1 MTWTAAQMP
10 RLGGRVA
17 VVTGGNSGIG
27 RATATEL
34 ARHGARVM
42 LACRDIERGKQAADD
57 IRNRVPDADIEV
69 RHIDLADMTSVR
81 EFGEGYDGPLHLLVN
96 NAGVM
101 GPPRRAVTAHDFE
114 LQFGTNHLGHFV
126 LTGLLLPAL
135 LVADDPRVV
144 TVSSSRA
151 SRWHGGRSR
160 RQCRWPLPAAAGLCE
175 LKARK
180 FAVRVRTAATSL
192 SPLLTAH
199 LDRRASRLLRDR
211 TGCRPG
217 RCRREP
223 PGTGRPAAS
232 GDGVYPVRGDR
243 RSSDLVR
250 GIRGGTRQLHRTA
263 ATARDSRADRRRRG
277 VRTGPG
283 RDAGSAAVAGER
295 GADWIP
301 LPVVRP
307 PSVALRRLAR

>member
-17 VVTGGNSGIG
+17 VVTGGNSGLG

-57 IRNRVPDADIEV
+57 IRSRVPDADIEV

-101 GPPRRAVTAHDFE
+101 GPPRRLVTAHDFE

-144 TVSSSRA
+144 TVSSVA
-151 SRWHGGRSR
+151 HHGGTADVLDGNAVGPYRPQRAYANSKLANLLFAFELQR
-160 RQCRWPLPAAAGLCE
+160 RAWAHGVPLTS
-175 LKARK
+175 
-180 FAVRVRTAATSL
+180 TAAHPGFS
-192 SPLLTAH
+192 A
-199 LDRRASRLLRDR
+199 
-211 TGCRPG
+211 TGLVADPEGAGANR
-217 RCRREP
+217 
-223 PGTGRPAAS
+223 
-232 GDGVYPVRGDR
+232 
-243 RSSDLVR
+243 LVR
-250 GIRGGTRQLHRTA
+250 AVLPPLVTAFTQSAATGARAILFAATEAEPGSFTGPQRLHETRGPIGAAEASVLARDETLARQLWRVSEELTGFRYRWSGQHR
-263 ATARDSRADRRRRG
+263 
-277 VRTGPG
+277 
-283 RDAGSAAVAGER
+283 
-295 GADWIP
+295 
-301 LPVVRP
+301 
-307 PSVALRRLAR
+307 

>member
-81 EFGEGYDGPLHLLVN
+81 GFGEGYDGPLHLLVN

-144 TVSSSRA
+144 TVSSVA
-151 SRWHGGRSR
+151 HHGGTADVLDGNAVGPYRPQRAYANSK
-160 RQCRWPLPAAAGLCE
+160 LANLLFAFE
-175 LKARK
+175 LQ
-180 FAVRVRTAATSL
+180 
-192 SPLLTAH
+192 
-199 LDRRASRLLRDR
+199 RRASAHCVALTSTAAHPGFSA
-211 TGCRPG
+211 TGLVADPEGAGANR
-217 RCRREP
+217 
-223 PGTGRPAAS
+223 
-232 GDGVYPVRGDR
+232 
-243 RSSDLVR
+243 LVR
-250 GIRGGTRQLHRTA
+250 AVLPPLVTAFTQSAATGARAILFAATEAEPGSFTGPQRLHETRGPIGAAEASVLARDETLARQLWRVSEELTGFRYRWSGHHR
-263 ATARDSRADRRRRG
+263 
-277 VRTGPG
+277 
-283 RDAGSAAVAGER
+283 
-295 GADWIP
+295 
-301 LPVVRP
+301 
-307 PSVALRRLAR
+307 

>member
-17 VVTGGNSGIG
+17 VVTGGNSGLG

-81 EFGEGYDGPLHLLVN
+81 EFGEGYEGPLHLLIN

-101 GPPRRAVTAHDFE
+101 GPPRRQVTAHDFE

-135 LVADDPRVV
+135 LVTDDPRVV
-144 TVSSSRA
+144 TVSSVA
-151 SRWHGGRSR
+151 HHGGTADVLDGNAVGPYRPQRAYANSK
-160 RQCRWPLPAAAGLCE
+160 LANLLFAFE
-175 LKARK
+175 LQ
-180 FAVRVRTAATSL
+180 
-192 SPLLTAH
+192 
-199 LDRRASRLLRDR
+199 RRASAHGVPLTSTAAHPGFSA
-211 TGCRPG
+211 TGLVADPEGAGANR
-217 RCRREP
+217 
-223 PGTGRPAAS
+223 
-232 GDGVYPVRGDR
+232 
-243 RSSDLVR
+243 LVR
-250 GIRGGTRQLHRTA
+250 AVLPPLVTAFTQSAATGARAILFAATEAEPGSFTGPQRLHETRGPIGAAEASVLARDETLARQLWRVSEELTGFRYRWSGHHR
-263 ATARDSRADRRRRG
+263 
-277 VRTGPG
+277 
-283 RDAGSAAVAGER
+283 
-295 GADWIP
+295 
-301 LPVVRP
+301 
-307 PSVALRRLAR
+307 

>member
-17 VVTGGNSGIG
+17 VVTGGNSGLG

-57 IRNRVPDADIEV
+57 IRSRVPDADIEV

-101 GPPRRAVTAHDFE
+101 GPPRRQVTAHDFE

-135 LVADDPRVV
+135 LVAEGPRVV
-144 TVSSSRA
+144 TVSSVA
-151 SRWHGGRSR
+151 HHGGTADVLDGNAVGPYRPQRAYANSKLANLLFAFELQR
-160 RQCRWPLPAAAGLCE
+160 RALAHGVPLTS
-175 LKARK
+175 
-180 FAVRVRTAATSL
+180 TAAHPGFS
-192 SPLLTAH
+192 A
-199 LDRRASRLLRDR
+199 
-211 TGCRPG
+211 TGLVADPEGAGANR
-217 RCRREP
+217 
-223 PGTGRPAAS
+223 
-232 GDGVYPVRGDR
+232 
-243 RSSDLVR
+243 LVR
-250 GIRGGTRQLHRTA
+250 AVLPPLVTAFTQSAATGARAILFAATEAEPGSFTGPQRLHETRGPIGAAEASVLARDETLARQLWRVSEELTGFRYRWSGHHR
-263 ATARDSRADRRRRG
+263 
-277 VRTGPG
+277 
-283 RDAGSAAVAGER
+283 
-295 GADWIP
+295 
-301 LPVVRP
+301 
-307 PSVALRRLAR
+307 

>member
-1 MTWTAAQMP
+1 MTWTATQMP

-144 TVSSSRA
+144 TVSSVA
-151 SRWHGGRSR
+151 HHGGTADVLDGNAIGPYRPQRAYANSK
-160 RQCRWPLPAAAGLCE
+160 LANLLFAFE
-175 LKARK
+175 LQ
-180 FAVRVRTAATSL
+180 
-192 SPLLTAH
+192 
-199 LDRRASRLLRDR
+199 RRASAHGVPLTSTAAHPGFSA
-211 TGCRPG
+211 TGLVADPEGAGANR
-217 RCRREP
+217 
-223 PGTGRPAAS
+223 
-232 GDGVYPVRGDR
+232 
-243 RSSDLVR
+243 LVR
-250 GIRGGTRQLHRTA
+250 AVLPPLVTAFTQSAATGARAILFAATEAEPGSFTGPQRLHETRGPIGAAEASVLARDETLARQLWRVSEELTGFRYRWSGHHR
-263 ATARDSRADRRRRG
+263 
-277 VRTGPG
+277 
-283 RDAGSAAVAGER
+283 
-295 GADWIP
+295 
-301 LPVVRP
+301 
-307 PSVALRRLAR
+307 

>member
-17 VVTGGNSGIG
+17 VVTGGNSGLG

-57 IRNRVPDADIEV
+57 IRSRVPDADIEV

-101 GPPRRAVTAHDFE
+101 GPPRRQVTAHDFE

-144 TVSSSRA
+144 TVSSVA
-151 SRWHGGRSR
+151 HHGGTADVLDGNAVGPYRPQRAYANSK
-160 RQCRWPLPAAAGLCE
+160 LANLLFAFE
-175 LKARK
+175 LQ
-180 FAVRVRTAATSL
+180 
-192 SPLLTAH
+192 
-199 LDRRASRLLRDR
+199 RRASAHGVPLTSTAAHPGFSA
-211 TGCRPG
+211 TGLVADPEGAGANR
-217 RCRREP
+217 
-223 PGTGRPAAS
+223 
-232 GDGVYPVRGDR
+232 
-243 RSSDLVR
+243 LVR
-250 GIRGGTRQLHRTA
+250 AVVPPLVTAFTQSAATGARAILFAATEAEPGSFTGPQRLHETRGPIGAAEASVLARDETLARQLWRVSEELTGFRYRWSGHHR
-263 ATARDSRADRRRRG
+263 
-277 VRTGPG
+277 
-283 RDAGSAAVAGER
+283 
-295 GADWIP
+295 
-301 LPVVRP
+301 
-307 PSVALRRLAR
+307 

>member
-17 VVTGGNSGIG
+17 VVTGGNSGLG

-57 IRNRVPDADIEV
+57 IRSRVPDADIEV

-101 GPPRRAVTAHDFE
+101 GPPRRLVTAHDFE

-144 TVSSSRA
+144 TVSSVA
-151 SRWHGGRSR
+151 HHGGTADVLDGNAVGPYRPQRAYANSKLANLLFAFELQR
-160 RQCRWPLPAAAGLCE
+160 RARAHGVPLTS
-175 LKARK
+175 
-180 FAVRVRTAATSL
+180 TAAHPGFS
-192 SPLLTAH
+192 A
-199 LDRRASRLLRDR
+199 
-211 TGCRPG
+211 TGLVADPEGAGANR
-217 RCRREP
+217 
-223 PGTGRPAAS
+223 
-232 GDGVYPVRGDR
+232 
-243 RSSDLVR
+243 LVR
-250 GIRGGTRQLHRTA
+250 AVLPPLVTAFTQSAATGARAILFAATEAEPGSFTGPQRLHETRGPIGAAEASVLARDETLARQLWRVSEELTGFRYRWSGQHR
-263 ATARDSRADRRRRG
+263 
-277 VRTGPG
+277 
-283 RDAGSAAVAGER
+283 
-295 GADWIP
+295 
-301 LPVVRP
+301 
-307 PSVALRRLAR
+307 

>member
-81 EFGEGYDGPLHLLVN
+81 EFGEGYEGPLHLLIN

-101 GPPRRAVTAHDFE
+101 GPPRRQVTAHDFE

-144 TVSSSRA
+144 TVSSVA
-151 SRWHGGRSR
+151 HHGGTADVLDGNAVGPYRPQRAYANSK
-160 RQCRWPLPAAAGLCE
+160 LANLLFAFE
-175 LKARK
+175 LQ
-180 FAVRVRTAATSL
+180 
-192 SPLLTAH
+192 
-199 LDRRASRLLRDR
+199 RRASAHGVPLTSTAAHPGFSA
-211 TGCRPG
+211 TGLVADPEGAGANR
-217 RCRREP
+217 
-223 PGTGRPAAS
+223 
-232 GDGVYPVRGDR
+232 
-243 RSSDLVR
+243 LVR
-250 GIRGGTRQLHRTA
+250 AVLPPLVTAFTQSAATGARAILFAATEAEPGSFTGPQRLHETRGPIGAAEASVLARDETLARQLWRVSEELTGFRYRWSGHHR
-263 ATARDSRADRRRRG
+263 
-277 VRTGPG
+277 
-283 RDAGSAAVAGER
+283 
-295 GADWIP
+295 
-301 LPVVRP
+301 
-307 PSVALRRLAR
+307 

>member
-17 VVTGGNSGIG
+17 VVTGGNSGLG

-81 EFGEGYDGPLHLLVN
+81 EFGEGYEGPLHLLIN

-101 GPPRRAVTAHDFE
+101 GPPRRQVTAHDFE

-144 TVSSSRA
+144 TVSSVA
-151 SRWHGGRSR
+151 HHGGTADVLDGNAVGPYRPQRAYANSK
-160 RQCRWPLPAAAGLCE
+160 LANLLFAFE
-175 LKARK
+175 LQ
-180 FAVRVRTAATSL
+180 
-192 SPLLTAH
+192 
-199 LDRRASRLLRDR
+199 RRASAHGVLLTSTAAHPGFSA
-211 TGCRPG
+211 TGLVADPEGAGANR
-217 RCRREP
+217 
-223 PGTGRPAAS
+223 
-232 GDGVYPVRGDR
+232 
-243 RSSDLVR
+243 LVR
-250 GIRGGTRQLHRTA
+250 AVLPPLVTAFTQSAATGARAILFAATEAEPGSFTGPQRLHETRGPIGAAEASVLARDETLARQLWRVSEELTGFRYRWSGHHR
-263 ATARDSRADRRRRG
+263 
-277 VRTGPG
+277 
-283 RDAGSAAVAGER
+283 
-295 GADWIP
+295 
-301 LPVVRP
+301 
-307 PSVALRRLAR
+307 

>member
-17 VVTGGNSGIG
+17 VVTGGNSGLG

-34 ARHGARVM
+34 ARHEARVM

-81 EFGEGYDGPLHLLVN
+81 EFGEGYEGPLHLLIN

-101 GPPRRAVTAHDFE
+101 GPPRRQVTAHDFE

-144 TVSSSRA
+144 TVSSVA
-151 SRWHGGRSR
+151 HHGGTADVLDGNAVGPYRPQRAYANSK
-160 RQCRWPLPAAAGLCE
+160 LANLLFAFE
-175 LKARK
+175 LQ
-180 FAVRVRTAATSL
+180 
-192 SPLLTAH
+192 
-199 LDRRASRLLRDR
+199 RRASAHGVPLTSTAAHPGFSA
-211 TGCRPG
+211 TGLVADPEGAGANR
-217 RCRREP
+217 
-223 PGTGRPAAS
+223 
-232 GDGVYPVRGDR
+232 
-243 RSSDLVR
+243 LVR
-250 GIRGGTRQLHRTA
+250 AVLPPLVTAFTQSAATGARAILFAATEAEPGSFTGPQRLHETRGPIGAAEASVLARDETLARQLWRVSEELTGFRYRWSGHHR
-263 ATARDSRADRRRRG
+263 
-277 VRTGPG
+277 
-283 RDAGSAAVAGER
+283 
-295 GADWIP
+295 
-301 LPVVRP
+301 
-307 PSVALRRLAR
+307 

>member
-17 VVTGGNSGIG
+17 VVTGGNSGLG

-81 EFGEGYDGPLHLLVN
+81 EFGEGYEGPLHLLIN

-101 GPPRRAVTAHDFE
+101 GPPRRQVTAHDFE

-135 LVADDPRVV
+135 LVTDDPRVV
-144 TVSSSRA
+144 TVSSVA
-151 SRWHGGRSR
+151 HHGGTADVLDGNAVGPYRPQRAYANSK
-160 RQCRWPLPAAAGLCE
+160 LANLLFAFE
-175 LKARK
+175 LQ
-180 FAVRVRTAATSL
+180 
-192 SPLLTAH
+192 
-199 LDRRASRLLRDR
+199 RRASAHGVPLTSTAAHPGFSA
-211 TGCRPG
+211 TGLVADPEGAGANR
-217 RCRREP
+217 
-223 PGTGRPAAS
+223 
-232 GDGVYPVRGDR
+232 
-243 RSSDLVR
+243 LVR
-250 GIRGGTRQLHRTA
+250 AVLPPLVTAFTQSAATGARAILFAATEADPGSFTGPQRLHETRGPIGAAEASVLARDETLARQLWRVSEELTGFRYRWSGRHR
-263 ATARDSRADRRRRG
+263 
-277 VRTGPG
+277 
-283 RDAGSAAVAGER
+283 
-295 GADWIP
+295 
-301 LPVVRP
+301 
-307 PSVALRRLAR
+307 

>member
-17 VVTGGNSGIG
+17 VVTGGNSGLG

-81 EFGEGYDGPLHLLVN
+81 EFGEGYEGPLHLLIN

-101 GPPRRAVTAHDFE
+101 GPPRRQVTAHDFE

-144 TVSSSRA
+144 TVSSVA
-151 SRWHGGRSR
+151 HHGGTADVLDGNAVGPYRPQRAYANSK
-160 RQCRWPLPAAAGLCE
+160 LANLLFAFE
-175 LKARK
+175 LQ
-180 FAVRVRTAATSL
+180 
-192 SPLLTAH
+192 
-199 LDRRASRLLRDR
+199 RRASAHGVPLTSTAAHPGFSA
-211 TGCRPG
+211 TGLVADPEGAGANR
-217 RCRREP
+217 
-223 PGTGRPAAS
+223 
-232 GDGVYPVRGDR
+232 
-243 RSSDLVR
+243 LVR
-250 GIRGGTRQLHRTA
+250 AVLPPLVTAFTQSAATGARAILFAATEAEPGSFTGPQRLHETRGPIGAAEASVLARDETLARQLWRVSEELTGFRYRWSGHHR
-263 ATARDSRADRRRRG
+263 
-277 VRTGPG
+277 
-283 RDAGSAAVAGER
+283 
-295 GADWIP
+295 
-301 LPVVRP
+301 
-307 PSVALRRLAR
+307 

>member
-17 VVTGGNSGIG
+17 VVTGGNSGLG

-57 IRNRVPDADIEV
+57 IRSRVPGADIEV

-101 GPPRRAVTAHDFE
+101 GPPRRLVTAHDFE

-144 TVSSSRA
+144 TVSSVA
-151 SRWHGGRSR
+151 HHGGTADVLDGNAVGPYRPQRAYANSK
-160 RQCRWPLPAAAGLCE
+160 LANLLFAFE
-175 LKARK
+175 LQ
-180 FAVRVRTAATSL
+180 
-192 SPLLTAH
+192 
-199 LDRRASRLLRDR
+199 RRASAHGVPLTSTAAHPGFSA
-211 TGCRPG
+211 TGLVADPEGAGANR
-217 RCRREP
+217 
-223 PGTGRPAAS
+223 
-232 GDGVYPVRGDR
+232 
-243 RSSDLVR
+243 LVR
-250 GIRGGTRQLHRTA
+250 AVLPPLVTAFTQSAATGARAILFAATEAEPGSFTGPQRLHETRGPIGAAEASVLARDETLARQLWRVSEELTGFRYRWSGHHR
-263 ATARDSRADRRRRG
+263 
-277 VRTGPG
+277 
-283 RDAGSAAVAGER
+283 
-295 GADWIP
+295 
-301 LPVVRP
+301 
-307 PSVALRRLAR
+307 

>member
-17 VVTGGNSGIG
+17 VVTGGNSGLG

-81 EFGEGYDGPLHLLVN
+81 EFGEGYEGPLHLLIN

-101 GPPRRAVTAHDFE
+101 GPPRRQVTAHDFE

-144 TVSSSRA
+144 TVSSVA
-151 SRWHGGRSR
+151 HHGGTADVLDGNAVGPYRPQRAYANSK
-160 RQCRWPLPAAAGLCE
+160 LANLLFAFE
-175 LKARK
+175 LQ
-180 FAVRVRTAATSL
+180 
-192 SPLLTAH
+192 
-199 LDRRASRLLRDR
+199 RRASAHGVPLTSTAAHPGFSA
-211 TGCRPG
+211 TGLVADPEGAGANR
-217 RCRREP
+217 
-223 PGTGRPAAS
+223 
-232 GDGVYPVRGDR
+232 
-243 RSSDLVR
+243 LVR
-250 GIRGGTRQLHRTA
+250 AVLPPLVTAFTQSAATGARAILFAATEAGPGSFTGPQRLHETRGPIGAAEASVLARDETLARQLWRVSEELTGFRYRWSGHHR
-263 ATARDSRADRRRRG
+263 
-277 VRTGPG
+277 
-283 RDAGSAAVAGER
+283 
-295 GADWIP
+295 
-301 LPVVRP
+301 
-307 PSVALRRLAR
+307 

>member
-17 VVTGGNSGIG
+17 VVTGGNSGLG

-81 EFGEGYDGPLHLLVN
+81 EFGEGYEGPLHLLIN

-101 GPPRRAVTAHDFE
+101 GPPRRQVTAHDFE

-135 LVADDPRVV
+135 LVTDDPRVV
-144 TVSSSRA
+144 TVSSVA
-151 SRWHGGRSR
+151 HHGGTADVLDGNAVGPYRPQRAYANSK
-160 RQCRWPLPAAAGLCE
+160 LANLLFAFE
-175 LKARK
+175 LQ
-180 FAVRVRTAATSL
+180 
-192 SPLLTAH
+192 
-199 LDRRASRLLRDR
+199 RRASAHGVPLTSTAAHPGFSA
-211 TGCRPG
+211 TGLVADPEGAGANR
-217 RCRREP
+217 
-223 PGTGRPAAS
+223 
-232 GDGVYPVRGDR
+232 
-243 RSSDLVR
+243 LVR
-250 GIRGGTRQLHRTA
+250 AVLPPLVTAFTQSAATGARAILFAATEADPGSFTGPQRLHETRGPIGAAEASVLARDETLARQLWRVSEELTGFRYRWSGHHR
-263 ATARDSRADRRRRG
+263 
-277 VRTGPG
+277 
-283 RDAGSAAVAGER
+283 
-295 GADWIP
+295 
-301 LPVVRP
+301 
-307 PSVALRRLAR
+307 

>member
-17 VVTGGNSGIG
+17 VVTGGNSGLG

-101 GPPRRAVTAHDFE
+101 GPPRRQVTAHDFE

-144 TVSSSRA
+144 TVSSVA
-151 SRWHGGRSR
+151 HHGGTADVLDGNAVGPYRPQRAYANSKLANLLFAFELQR
-160 RQCRWPLPAAAGLCE
+160 RALAHGAPLTS
-175 LKARK
+175 
-180 FAVRVRTAATSL
+180 TAAHPGFS
-192 SPLLTAH
+192 A
-199 LDRRASRLLRDR
+199 
-211 TGCRPG
+211 TGLVADPEGAGANR
-217 RCRREP
+217 
-223 PGTGRPAAS
+223 
-232 GDGVYPVRGDR
+232 
-243 RSSDLVR
+243 LVR
-250 GIRGGTRQLHRTA
+250 AVLPPLVTAFTQSAATGARAILFAATEAEPGSFTGPQRLHETRGPIGAAEASVLARDETLARQLWRVSEELTGFRYRWSGHHR
-263 ATARDSRADRRRRG
+263 
-277 VRTGPG
+277 
-283 RDAGSAAVAGER
+283 
-295 GADWIP
+295 
-301 LPVVRP
+301 
-307 PSVALRRLAR
+307 

>member
-17 VVTGGNSGIG
+17 VVTGGNSGLG

-57 IRNRVPDADIEV
+57 IRSRVPDADIEV

-144 TVSSSRA
+144 TVSSVA
-151 SRWHGGRSR
+151 HHGGTADVLDGNAVGPYRPQRAYANSK
-160 RQCRWPLPAAAGLCE
+160 LANLLFAFE
-175 LKARK
+175 LQ
-180 FAVRVRTAATSL
+180 
-192 SPLLTAH
+192 
-199 LDRRASRLLRDR
+199 RRASAHGVPLTSTAAHPGFSA
-211 TGCRPG
+211 TGLVADPEGAGANR
-217 RCRREP
+217 
-223 PGTGRPAAS
+223 
-232 GDGVYPVRGDR
+232 
-243 RSSDLVR
+243 LVR
-250 GIRGGTRQLHRTA
+250 AVLPPLVTAFTQSAATGARAILFAATEAEPGSFTGPQRLHETRGPIGAAEASVLARDETLARQLWRVSEELTGFRYRWSGHHR
-263 ATARDSRADRRRRG
+263 
-277 VRTGPG
+277 
-283 RDAGSAAVAGER
+283 
-295 GADWIP
+295 
-301 LPVVRP
+301 
-307 PSVALRRLAR
+307 

>member
-17 VVTGGNSGIG
+17 VVTGGNSGLG
-27 RATATEL
+27 RATAIEL

-57 IRNRVPDADIEV
+57 IRSRVPDADIEV

-101 GPPRRAVTAHDFE
+101 GPPRRQVTAHDFE

-144 TVSSSRA
+144 TVSSVA
-151 SRWHGGRSR
+151 HHGGTADVLDGNAVGPYRPQRAYANSKLANLLFAFELQR
-160 RQCRWPLPAAAGLCE
+160 RARAHGVPLTS
-175 LKARK
+175 
-180 FAVRVRTAATSL
+180 TAAHPGFS
-192 SPLLTAH
+192 A
-199 LDRRASRLLRDR
+199 
-211 TGCRPG
+211 TGLVADPEGAGANR
-217 RCRREP
+217 
-223 PGTGRPAAS
+223 
-232 GDGVYPVRGDR
+232 
-243 RSSDLVR
+243 LVR
-250 GIRGGTRQLHRTA
+250 AVLPPLVTAFTQSAATGARAILFAATEAEPGSFTGPQRLHETRGPIGAAEASVLARDETLARQLWRVSEELTGFRYRWSGHHR
-263 ATARDSRADRRRRG
+263 
-277 VRTGPG
+277 
-283 RDAGSAAVAGER
+283 
-295 GADWIP
+295 
-301 LPVVRP
+301 
-307 PSVALRRLAR
+307 

>member
-17 VVTGGNSGIG
+17 VVTGGNSGLG

-81 EFGEGYDGPLHLLVN
+81 EFGEGYEGPLHLLIN

-101 GPPRRAVTAHDFE
+101 GPPRRQVTAHDFE

-144 TVSSSRA
+144 TVSSVA
-151 SRWHGGRSR
+151 HHGGTADVLDGNAVGPYRPQRAYANSK
-160 RQCRWPLPAAAGLCE
+160 LATLLFAFE
-175 LKARK
+175 LQ
-180 FAVRVRTAATSL
+180 
-192 SPLLTAH
+192 
-199 LDRRASRLLRDR
+199 RRASAHGVPLTSTAAHPGFSA
-211 TGCRPG
+211 TGLVADPEGAGANR
-217 RCRREP
+217 
-223 PGTGRPAAS
+223 
-232 GDGVYPVRGDR
+232 
-243 RSSDLVR
+243 LVR
-250 GIRGGTRQLHRTA
+250 AVLPPLVTAFTQSAATGARAILFAATEAEPGSFTGPKRLHETRGPIGAAEASVLARDETLARQLWRVSEELTGFRYRWSGHHR
-263 ATARDSRADRRRRG
+263 
-277 VRTGPG
+277 
-283 RDAGSAAVAGER
+283 
-295 GADWIP
+295 
-301 LPVVRP
+301 
-307 PSVALRRLAR
+307 

>member
-17 VVTGGNSGIG
+17 VVTGGNSGLG

-144 TVSSSRA
+144 TVSSVA
-151 SRWHGGRSR
+151 HHGGTADVLDGNAVGPYRPQRAYANSK
-160 RQCRWPLPAAAGLCE
+160 LANLLFAFE
-175 LKARK
+175 LQ
-180 FAVRVRTAATSL
+180 
-192 SPLLTAH
+192 
-199 LDRRASRLLRDR
+199 RRASAHGVPLTSTAAHPGFSA
-211 TGCRPG
+211 TGLVADPEGAGANR
-217 RCRREP
+217 
-223 PGTGRPAAS
+223 
-232 GDGVYPVRGDR
+232 
-243 RSSDLVR
+243 LVR
-250 GIRGGTRQLHRTA
+250 AVLPPLVTAFTQSAATGARAILFAATEAEPGSFTGPQRLHETRGPIGAAEASVLARDETLARQLWRVSEELTGFRYRWSGHHR
-263 ATARDSRADRRRRG
+263 
-277 VRTGPG
+277 
-283 RDAGSAAVAGER
+283 
-295 GADWIP
+295 
-301 LPVVRP
+301 
-307 PSVALRRLAR
+307 

>member
-17 VVTGGNSGIG
+17 VVTGGNSGLG

-81 EFGEGYDGPLHLLVN
+81 EFGEGYEGPLHLLIN

-101 GPPRRAVTAHDFE
+101 GPPRRQVTAHDFE

-144 TVSSSRA
+144 TVSSVA
-151 SRWHGGRSR
+151 HHGGTADVPDGNAVGPYRPQRAYANSK
-160 RQCRWPLPAAAGLCE
+160 LANLLFAFE
-175 LKARK
+175 LQ
-180 FAVRVRTAATSL
+180 
-192 SPLLTAH
+192 
-199 LDRRASRLLRDR
+199 RRASAHGVPLTSTAAHPGFSA
-211 TGCRPG
+211 TGLVADPEGAGANR
-217 RCRREP
+217 
-223 PGTGRPAAS
+223 
-232 GDGVYPVRGDR
+232 
-243 RSSDLVR
+243 LVR
-250 GIRGGTRQLHRTA
+250 AVLPPLVTAFTQSAATGARAILFAATEAEPGSFTGPQRLHETRGPIGAAEASVLARDETLARQLWRVSEELTGFRYRWSGHHR
-263 ATARDSRADRRRRG
+263 
-277 VRTGPG
+277 
-283 RDAGSAAVAGER
+283 
-295 GADWIP
+295 
-301 LPVVRP
+301 
-307 PSVALRRLAR
+307 

>member
-17 VVTGGNSGIG
+17 VVTGGNSGLG

-57 IRNRVPDADIEV
+57 IRSRVPDADIEV

-144 TVSSSRA
+144 TVSSVA
-151 SRWHGGRSR
+151 HHGGTADVLDGNAVGPYRPQRAYANSK
-160 RQCRWPLPAAAGLCE
+160 LANLLFAFE
-175 LKARK
+175 LQ
-180 FAVRVRTAATSL
+180 
-192 SPLLTAH
+192 
-199 LDRRASRLLRDR
+199 RRASAHGVPLTSTAAHPGFSA
-211 TGCRPG
+211 TGLVADPEGAGANR
-217 RCRREP
+217 
-223 PGTGRPAAS
+223 
-232 GDGVYPVRGDR
+232 
-243 RSSDLVR
+243 LVR
-250 GIRGGTRQLHRTA
+250 AVLPPLVTAFTQSAATGARAILFAATEAEPGSFTGPQRLHETRGPIGAAEASVLARDETLARQLWRVSEELTGFRYRWSGQHR
-263 ATARDSRADRRRRG
+263 
-277 VRTGPG
+277 
-283 RDAGSAAVAGER
+283 
-295 GADWIP
+295 
-301 LPVVRP
+301 
-307 PSVALRRLAR
+307 

>member
-17 VVTGGNSGIG
+17 VVTGGNSGLG

-57 IRNRVPDADIEV
+57 IRDRVPDADLEV

-101 GPPRRAVTAHDFE
+101 GPPRRQVTAHDFE

-144 TVSSSRA
+144 TVSSVA
-151 SRWHGGRSR
+151 HHGGTADVLDGNAVGPYRPQRAYANSKLANLLFAFELQR
-160 RQCRWPLPAAAGLCE
+160 RALAHGVPLTS
-175 LKARK
+175 
-180 FAVRVRTAATSL
+180 TAAHPGFS
-192 SPLLTAH
+192 A
-199 LDRRASRLLRDR
+199 
-211 TGCRPG
+211 TGLVADPEGAGANR
-217 RCRREP
+217 
-223 PGTGRPAAS
+223 
-232 GDGVYPVRGDR
+232 
-243 RSSDLVR
+243 LVR
-250 GIRGGTRQLHRTA
+250 AVLPPLVTAFTQSAATGARAILFAATEAEPGSFTGPQRLHETRGRIGAAEASVLARDETLARQLWRVSEELTGFRYRWSGHHR
-263 ATARDSRADRRRRG
+263 
-277 VRTGPG
+277 
-283 RDAGSAAVAGER
+283 
-295 GADWIP
+295 
-301 LPVVRP
+301 
-307 PSVALRRLAR
+307 

>member
-144 TVSSSRA
+144 TVSSVA
-151 SRWHGGRSR
+151 HHGGTADVLDGNAVGPYRPQRAYANSK
-160 RQCRWPLPAAAGLCE
+160 LANLLFAFE
-175 LKARK
+175 LQ
-180 FAVRVRTAATSL
+180 
-192 SPLLTAH
+192 
-199 LDRRASRLLRDR
+199 RRASAHCLPLTSTAAHPGFSA
-211 TGCRPG
+211 TGLVADPEGAGANR
-217 RCRREP
+217 
-223 PGTGRPAAS
+223 
-232 GDGVYPVRGDR
+232 
-243 RSSDLVR
+243 LVR
-250 GIRGGTRQLHRTA
+250 AVLPPLVTAFTQSAATGARAILFAATEAEPGSFTGPQRLHETRGPIGAAEASVLARDETLARQLWRVSEELTGFRYRWSGHHR
-263 ATARDSRADRRRRG
+263 
-277 VRTGPG
+277 
-283 RDAGSAAVAGER
+283 
-295 GADWIP
+295 
-301 LPVVRP
+301 
-307 PSVALRRLAR
+307 